1 MNTTFKKSILAL
13 ALCLTF
19 ALGAQDF
26 ALASTPQTTCPVMGG
41 TINKQLFGEYD
52 GKRVYFCCA
61 GCSAVFERNPAAYIE
76 KLEAQGV
83 ELEKVE

>member
-1 MNTTFKKSILAL
+1 MSTIFKKSIL

-19 ALGAQDF
+19 ALGTQGL
-26 ALASTPQTTCPVMGG
+26 ALASTPQTKCPVMGG
-41 TINKQLFGEYD
+41 TINKQIYAEHD

-61 GCSAVFERNPAAYIE
+61 GCPEAFERNPAAYIE
-76 KLEAQGV
+76 KLEKQGI